1 MTKEK
6 KLKPNLPS
14 GFVDRKGN
22 ELILKDRITEII
34 KKNFQLYGYE
44 QISTPSFE
52 VSENIGKFLPDEDR
66 PNSGVFVLPKTVTPL
81 LLTRLASSES
91 HVTI

>member
-22 ELILKDRITEII
+22 ELILKDKLTDII

-52 VSENIGKFLPDEDR
+52 VEDGEKG
-66 PNSGVFVLPKTVTPL
+66 PSAVKLVK
-81 LLTRLASSES
+81 EQ
-91 HVTI
+91 

>member
-6 KLKPNLPS
+6 KLKPDLPS

-22 ELILKDRITEII
+22 ELILKDKLTDII

-52 VSENIGKFLPDEDR
+52 VSENIIKP
-66 PNSGVFVLPKTVTPL
+66 PKCPSKPRVKKSRNNNKL
-81 LLTRLASSES
+81 
-91 HVTI
+91 

>member
-1 MTKEK
+1 MKKEK

-14 GFVDRKGN
+14 GFVDRSGN
-22 ELILKDRITEII
+22 ELILKDKLTEII

-52 VSENIGKFLPDEDR
+52 FSENIGKFLPDEDR
-66 PNSGVFVLPKTVTPL
+66 PNSGVFGFKDGFEYLNVKV
-81 LLTRLASSES
+81 
-91 HVTI
+91 I